1 MNINIIKVIF
11 TFVKADATVTLVIT
25 QTVNESR
32 PEARHPLLSLNEEQL
47 DLVMQL
53 VLASGSLKDLARVY
67 QVSYPTIR
75 LRVDRLIERVQ
86 KIVANTPTDPITELL
101 ADLVERGE
109 ITVSAA
115 RSVRDLYR
123 QQNADKEN
131 I

>member
-1 MNINIIKVIF
+1 MI
-11 TFVKADATVTLVIT
+11 AS
-25 QTVNESR
+25 ESR
-32 PEARHPLLSLNEEQL
+32 RDNKSGWQHPLLALNEEEL
-47 DLVMQL
+47 DLVLQL

-75 LRVDRLIERVQ
+75 AKVDRLIARVQ
-86 KIVANTPTDPITELL
+86 QIVGGASPDPMMQLL

-123 QQNADKEN
+123 QQKTEQ
-131 I
+131 

>member
-1 MNINIIKVIF
+1 MSSE
-11 TFVKADATVTLVIT
+11 TER
-25 QTVNESR
+25 ESR
-32 PEARHPLLSLNEEQL
+32 SAIKHPLLSLTEEEL
-47 DLVMQL
+47 DLVLQL

-75 LRVDRLIERVQ
+75 AKVDRLIARVQ
-86 KIVANTPTDPITELL
+86 QIVGGASPDPMMQLL

-123 QQNADKEN
+123 QQKTEQ
-131 I
+131 

>member
-1 MNINIIKVIF
+1 MSSE
-11 TFVKADATVTLVIT
+11 TER
-25 QTVNESR
+25 ESR
-32 PEARHPLLSLNEEQL
+32 AAIKHPLLSLTEEEL
-47 DLVMQL
+47 DLVLQL

-75 LRVDRLIERVQ
+75 AKVDRLIARVQ
-86 KIVANTPTDPITELL
+86 QIVGGASPDPMMQLL

-123 QQNADKEN
+123 QQKTEQ
-131 I
+131 

>member
-1 MNINIIKVIF
+1 
-11 TFVKADATVTLVIT
+11 VIT

>member
-1 MNINIIKVIF
+1 MS
-11 TFVKADATVTLVIT
+11 TETVR
-25 QTVNESR
+25 ESKS
-32 PEARHPLLSLNEEQL
+32 AAQHPLLSLTEEEL
-47 DLVMQL
+47 DLVLQL
-53 VLASGSLKDLARVY
+53 VLASGSLKDLARAY

-75 LRVDRLIERVQ
+75 AKVDRLIERVRQ
-86 KIVANTPTDPITELL
+86 IVGGAPADPMMQLL

-123 QQNADKEN
+123 QQKAEQKES